1 MIIFPVVRS
10 KAAKLLFTAEAG
22 QWTSPVPSQTASK
35 GFHGV
40 PSPVIVLPTDILTI
54 GLAGSVLSVFNHV
67 TVSTEPPPVSS
78 AQAVSKSLLLLL
90 ISFWLAVPHRGT
102 HTPLLPCG
110 QVRTCFS

>member
-1 MIIFPVVRS
+1 MIIFPVVKS

-22 QWTSPVPSQTASK
+22 QCTSPVPSQTATS
-35 GFHGV
+35 GLAGV
-40 PSPVIVLPTDILTI
+40 PKPVTVTPSTEILTI
-54 GLAGSVLSVFNHV
+54 GLAGSVLSVFRPV

-102 HTPLLPCG
+102 PTPLLP
-110 QVRTCFS
+110 